1 MSDTTFV
8 VRAGKPIIDK
18 DPNAVLDYTVRF
30 AKWLDGMTDTLAS
43 HTVTGVVGVV
53 VDSSLIVGKTVVV
66 WVSGGTVGTTG
77 SVTVRVTTAG
87 GRTDDRTIYFKI
99 KER

>member
-30 AKWLDGMTDTLAS
+30 AKWLDG
-43 HTVTGVVGVV
+43 
-53 VDSSLIVGKTVVV
+53 
-66 WVSGGTVGTTG
+66 G
-77 SVTVRVTTAG
+77 SQP
-87 GRTDDRTIYFKI
+87 
-99 KER
+99 